1 MTLEATTT
9 VTREHHQAIA
19 RTIQDYTQ
27 QLNASNTRAIVD
39 LHSGDAVMFSP
50 ASRRQWERSSSPPH
64 TSEHSA
70 ASSAAS
76 PATSMRS
83 WTDGD
88 LASVRSHRSGTVT
101 LLADGAVVPQECR
114 ELWVLRRS
122 GGAWKIAQCMFQQV
136 RGAF

>member
-9 VTREHHQAIA
+9 VTREHHQAIG

-27 QLNASNTRAIVD
+27 QLNASDTRAIVD
-39 LHSGDAVMFSP
+39 LHSGNAVMFQP
-50 ASRRQWERSSSPPH
+50 GHRRHWERSSSPPH

-83 WTDGD
+83 SPTATSPRSARTGQEPSPCWPTARSCRKSA
-88 LASVRSHRSGTVT
+88 ASCGS
-101 LLADGAVVPQECR
+101 
-114 ELWVLRRS
+114 
-122 GGAWKIAQCMFQQV
+122 
-136 RGAF
+136 